1 MERNTSILI
10 RNAHSVMTGMPR
22 DEARSSASDLRIQG
36 GVITEMGRGLAANPG
51 ERVLDA
57 SDCVIYP
64 GWVNTHHHLFQ
75 SLLKGVAGGIN
86 LTLSPWLQAVPFSA
100 FVGRYEGRTDWWPLT
115 DEARKPEVV
124 ERVLWEA
131 RSVLGRPYSFWKLA
145 EVASHVMIHTRLP
158 KAETDPGAM
167 FCSEFVAHCFRVG
180 GLDISPHSDVN
191 TSPTDIAASGHF
203 RYGGTVR
210 HDPGLAPNVRQG
222 RIDLLRAQRPRPAPA
237 PKKAG

>member
-1 MERNTSILI
+1 MARPAPSYPVTHVEYDAI
-10 RNAHSVMTGMPR
+10 RGQVR
-22 DEARSSASDLRIQG
+22 DGDVVLFG
-36 GVITEMGRGLAANPG
+36 GSGLLSRWIEFESKGPFSHAGICAWWDGRLM
-51 ERVLDA
+51 
-57 SDCVIYP
+57 
-64 GWVNTHHHLFQ
+64 
-75 SLLKGVAGGIN
+75 LLQAEVAG
-86 LTLSPWLQAVPFSA
+86 LQAVPFSA

-115 DEARKPEVV
+115 DAARKPEVV

-210 HDPGLAPNVRQG
+210 HDPSLAPNVRQD
-222 RIDLLRAQRPRPAPA
+222 RIDLLRARHPRPAPA